1 MKKNEEIDQMIK
13 DALTEDEIAL
23 FNSYDEQGMF
33 EMIGGLFRGKMKW
46 LNGLTAVIQLAILG
60 SAIYFA
66 FRFFGTAESIEM
78 IRYGAIFFLL
88 MIAMTTLK
96 IFHMMEMNKNA
107 TIREI
112 KRMELQISIL
122 ANSLKKK

>member
-1 MKKNEEIDQMIK
+1 MRWLN
-13 DALTEDEIAL
+13 ALTAI
-23 FNSYDEQGMF
+23 
-33 EMIGGLFRGKMKW
+33 
-46 LNGLTAVIQLAILG
+46 IQLALVG
-60 SAIYFA
+60 SAIYVGFL
-66 FRFFGTAESIEM
+66 FFGTTDSIEM

-112 KRMELQISIL
+112 KRMELQVSIL
-122 ANSLKKK
+122 ANSLKKN